1 MLRAGVALLAGLL
14 AAAPL
19 ARAEEAAS
27 SAAPAPKPYL
37 SGFCAEAVLNGDD
50 PQGLARAL
58 SAFGGRPQP
67 ALAGDAFKPQ
77 DLELTGQPVK
87 FAGPGAPFGFVDAR
101 RGTCLLVYQG
111 AVLPAPPTDDLLHGG
126 LQLTDKGPKA
136 AWRKV
141 TREASLRRVPD
152 KFFLQVNEN
161 GFGLCAEKLDDLRLH
176 DNSPV
181 SAVRVWGCRLG
192 KDERTDHG

>member
-1 MLRAGVALLAGLL
+1 MLRAGLALFAGLL
-14 AAAPL
+14 LAAPL
-19 ARAEEAAS
+19 ARAEEPAS
-27 SAAPAPKPYL
+27 SAPAPKAYL

-58 SAFGGRPQP
+58 AAFGGRPQP
-67 ALAGDAFKPQ
+67 ASAGDAFKPQ

-87 FAGPGAPFGFVDAR
+87 FAGAGAPFSFVDAR
-101 RGTCLLVYQG
+101 RGVCLLVYPG
-111 AVLPAPPTDDLLHGG
+111 ASLPAPPTDDLAHGG

-136 AWRKV
+136 SWRKV
-141 TREASLRRVPD
+141 TNSAALRRAPD